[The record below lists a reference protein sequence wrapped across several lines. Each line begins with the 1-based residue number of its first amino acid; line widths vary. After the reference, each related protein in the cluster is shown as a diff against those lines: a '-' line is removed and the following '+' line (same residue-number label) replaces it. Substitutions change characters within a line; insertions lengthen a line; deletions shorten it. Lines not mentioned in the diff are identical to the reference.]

1 MTDKRTIQGI
11 DKIKTAIESEDFN
24 KAILG
29 GKQIID
35 RLILSSHYTIFKRK
49 LLRKPAFP
57 TRQAE
62 SILNVTSTKPELKKI
77 IDKKTIKQTL
87 KWYTKYKE
95 FSTNSDSKQAKKP
108 SKFAK
113 KTVHLIT
120 LLNLSSIKVKT
131 YFKK

>member
-57 TRQAE
+57 TRQVE

-113 KTVHLIT
+113 KTIHLIT